1 MREELFHDNENVSKT
16 EYEKLFLA
24 SAVEIEEHILEG
36 FLSQLCQAV
45 SGEMILDWK
54 SFLTQRKFHK
64 NYPAWQWFGK

>member
-45 SGEMILDWK
+45 SEGNDSRLEELFNAKEI
-54 SFLTQRKFHK
+54 S
-64 NYPAWQWFGK
+64 